1 MFHDKFL
8 ARLEADPVLDQSK
21 QNEKEELNSPKKEK
35 IDDQVEFADRLS
47 PRKQDTEVIKKF
59 KATMREQNL
68 NKSFKAGS
76 VPRKNAT
83 PGLNTINAEA
93 E

>member
-1 MFHDKFL
+1 M
-8 ARLEADPVLDQSK
+8 
-21 QNEKEELNSPKKEK
+21 KEK
-35 IDDQVEFADRLS
+35 IDEVEFADRLS
-47 PRKQDTEVIKKF
+47 PKKQDTEVIKKF

-76 VPRKNAT
+76 VPRKN
-83 PGLNTINAEA
+83 PSGLNTINAEA

>member
-1 MFHDKFL
+1 M
-8 ARLEADPVLDQSK
+8 
-21 QNEKEELNSPKKEK
+21 
-35 IDDQVEFADRLS
+35 EFADRLS

-76 VPRKNAT
+76 VPRKNQT
-83 PGLNTINAEA
+83 SGLNTINAEA
-93 E
+93 EKRLYNLEQSIMSQRETSLEPTD